1 VLRLGSAQNGEYHSL
16 YLTIAPERVEGC
28 RRLCRQTLRSTL
40 QFESA
45 FGKQLLDFHL
55 SRRQSLLVGI
65 FGDRVEHRCIG
76 FDAVRKWIVAQHFLR
91 HRQVF
96 SAKKESR
103 GNFVQELASEVFPPF
118 YESVVQVEG
127 GPRMLPID
135 VAADDIGMVDREK
148 SVFLEKTRSLGHAV
162 GKERLDDVPISAAA
176 WY

>member
-1 VLRLGSAQNGEYHSL
+1 M
-16 YLTIAPERVEGC
+16 
-28 RRLCRQTLRSTL
+28 L

-45 FGKQLLDFHL
+45 FGKQLFDFHL
-55 SRRQSLLVGI
+55 SRCQSLLVGI

-76 FDAVRKWIVAQHFLR
+76 FDAVRKWIVAEHFLR

-135 VAADDIGMVDREK
+135 VAADDIGMVNREK
-148 SVFLEKTRSLGHAV
+148 SVLLKKSRSLSHEV
-162 GKERLDDVPISAAA
+162 VHEQRDLV
-176 WY
+176 